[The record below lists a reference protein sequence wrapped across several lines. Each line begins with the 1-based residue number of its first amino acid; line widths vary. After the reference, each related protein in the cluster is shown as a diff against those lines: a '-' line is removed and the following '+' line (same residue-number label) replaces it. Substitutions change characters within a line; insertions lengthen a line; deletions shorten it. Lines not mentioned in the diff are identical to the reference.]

1 MEQEA
6 TIWSE
11 PGAADQAAGLATW
24 ECHNLTISVRTCRLL
39 GWAVLVGVIVWTP
52 SRCATAAPVA
62 APELVGFLA
71 LAAEPEVADQ
81 LGLTEGQRQR
91 LLEVI
96 ESRES
101 EALDL
106 AVELKKF
113 PPSERAAKLVPF
125 RQASEAK
132 GLAALALSKQQR
144 ARLQQIRVARW
155 GTAGALDGELAERLK
170 LTPQQQ
176 GQIAELIREQS
187 QRLARADEKTASSVR
202 AETNR
207 KVAATLNPEQN
218 AALQTLVPSAPLEAP
233 NSGPGP
239 SPAREDP
246 RKEPATP
253 PKSVEP
259 KAAETKPAETKPV
272 EPKAAEVKPAE
283 PKPPEAKPSE
293 SKPPEPKPAEPKP
306 AELKP
311 GEPGPGSGRP
321 GEFGPPGMGFG
332 PPGMDVRGGMPG
344 RDRGPSAPPSSPGSG
359 AKSVAASDQ
368 LAPAKP
374 SDRLKFNFRYQPW
387 KDVLDWFAETAG
399 FSLIAEFTPK
409 GTFNYTDTREYTAS
423 EAIDVLNSV
432 LLNKGNLLIRRGR
445 MLVLVNLEDGIRPDM
460 VEEIPLEE
468 LDKRGQYEI
477 VKVVFQLHTIT
488 PEEAEQ
494 EVKKLLG
501 PQGSVVVLPKA
512 KQVVVTEMAS
522 RLRLIRGAIMAIE
535 KPETTA
541 SGDSPQLEVYPI
553 VDADPNSAFQV
564 LQTLLAGQPEVRLSL
579 DPKTGNLIVLAR
591 RAQHATIKAT
601 LEQLQRDARR
611 SEVFQLR
618 TLDSQVAVAAL
629 KTLFGETGPGAAK
642 IDADPYSR
650 QLLVRGTE
658 AQIAQIRAMLQQ
670 LGEQVSGDGKLGGGT
685 MRVVPVPSG
694 AARWSLDRVQEIW
707 PSVRGNRIRVVTPSS
722 GISTIRPSASPE
734 SPEDGAPQA
743 DQPRPTSRPEN
754 GPMPASD
761 GRHERPR
768 EAPARPAERSTG
780 TAAPP
785 RPAAPASAPDQKS
798 ATRPAGPHV
807 KFASQLA
814 ATEPASPPTTP
825 AKAATAPTE
834 PAKAAPAPPPAATA
848 PVAKPSS
855 PPPAPAVKPPSEP
868 AKAPVASTPVKPA
881 PAESA
886 LPKKAPDIV
895 VAPGSGGM
903 IIASPDQQALD
914 ELERLLTT
922 LAGNFLSGKP
932 ELTVF
937 YLKHAKAASLAE
949 TLDQILGGGTMTGSS
964 GGGGRSLMGDLA
976 GAALGDVGGGLVGT
990 LLDAGG
996 GGAAGVKTSGSISI
1010 TADNRLNALF
1020 VLAKPADL
1028 DTIEQ
1033 VLKILDQKESP
1044 EDILAS
1050 PKPQMIP
1057 VYNTQAQEVAE
1068 VVRQVYQ
1075 DRMTTPSNSQ
1085 RPPSPQDFINA
1096 LRGGRGG
1103 SRGSQ
1108 RGTTE
1113 EPTKMSIGVD
1123 SRTNSLIVAAPDAL
1137 FREVKELVEQLD
1149 QAAVDTAQT
1158 MQVVTLQRTSSQ
1170 TLRQALSAMVGTS
1183 VQFGATGSSTT
1194 TGSSSDSTSPFGYRR
1209 RGFSSMFGGPGGGFG
1224 GFPGMSPFGGMGG
1237 FGGPGGGPG
1246 GSMGFGG
1253 PGGGGMSF
1261 GGGRPSFGGSSG
1273 GMTPSFGGGR
1283 SSGSPSGSGGRSRGG
1298 GSRGR

>member
-1 MEQEA
+1 MAQSMMEWLEQEA
-6 TIWSE
+6 TIGSE
-11 PGAADQAAGLATW
+11 PGAADQSAGLVIW
-24 ECHNLTISVRTCRLL
+24 GCHHLTVSARTCRLL
-39 GWAVLVGVIVWTP
+39 GWAVLAGVLAWTSSP
-52 SRCATAAPVA
+52 HAAAAPVA

-101 EALDL
+101 EALEL
-106 AVELKKF
+106 AAELKKL

-132 GLAALALSKQQR
+132 GLDALALSKQQR

-187 QRLARADEKTASSVR
+187 QQLARADEKTASSVL

-233 NSGPGP
+233 NGGPSP
-239 SPAREDP
+239 SPAREEP
-246 RKEPATP
+246 PKEPATP

-259 KAAETKPAETKPV
+259 KAAETKSTETKPV
-272 EPKAAEVKPAE
+272 EPKAAEVPPAE
-283 PKPPEAKPSE
+283 PKAPESKPPEAKPSE
-293 SKPPEPKPAEPKP
+293 AKPPEAKPPEAKPPESKP

-311 GEPGPGSGRP
+311 GEPGSGSGRP
-321 GEFGPPGMGFG
+321 GELGPPGMGFG
-332 PPGMDVRGGMPG
+332 PPGMDMWGGMPG
-344 RDRGPSAPPSSPGSG
+344 RDRGPSAPPSPPGPG
-359 AKSVAASDQ
+359 AKPVAASDQ
-368 LAPAKP
+368 LTPAKP

-477 VKVVFQLHTIT
+477 VKVVVQLHTIT

-494 EVKKLLG
+494 EVRKLLG

-553 VDADPNSAFQV
+553 VDADPNTAIQV
-564 LQTLLAGQPEVRLSL
+564 LQTLLAGQPELRMSL
-579 DPKTGNLIVLAR
+579 DPKTGNLIVQAR

-618 TLDSQVAVAAL
+618 TLDTQVAVAAL

-670 LGEQVSGDGKLGGGT
+670 LGEQVSGDGKLGGT

-722 GISTIRPSASPE
+722 GISSVRPSASPE
-734 SPEDGAPQA
+734 SPQDGEPRF
-743 DQPRPTSRPEN
+743 DQPRPTSFPEN
-754 GPMPASD
+754 APGPGAS
-761 GRHERPR
+761 GRQERPR
-768 EAPARPAERSTG
+768 EAPGRPPEKPPTG
-780 TAAPP
+780 TAPP
-785 RPAAPASAPDQKS
+785 NPAASPSAPGHKS
-798 ATRPAGPHV
+798 AMRPVGPHV
-807 KFASQLA
+807 RFASQLA
-814 ATEPASPPTTP
+814 AAEPASPPTAP
-825 AKAATAPTE
+825 AKAETTPAE
-834 PAKAAPAPPPAATA
+834 PAKT
-848 PVAKPSS
+848 
-855 PPPAPAVKPPSEP
+855 
-868 AKAPVASTPVKPA
+868 PVASAPVKPG
-881 PAESA
+881 PTEST

-903 IIASPDQQALD
+903 ILASPDQQALD

-949 TLDQILGGGTMTGSS
+949 TLDQILGGGTITGGS

-976 GAALGDVGGGLVGT
+976 GAALGDVGGGLVST

-1010 TADNRLNALF
+1010 TADSRLNALF

-1123 SRTNSLIVAAPDAL
+1123 SRTNSLVVAAPDAL

-1158 MQVVTLQRTSSQ
+1158 MQVVTLQRTSPQ
-1170 TLRQALSAMVGTS
+1170 AVRQALSAMVGSS
-1183 VQFGATGSSTT
+1183 VQFGSTGSSTT
-1194 TGSSSDSTSPFGYRR
+1194 TGRSSDSTSPFGYRR
-1209 RGFSSMFGGPGGGFG
+1209 GGFSSMFGGPGGFG
-1224 GFPGMSPFGGMGG
+1224 GFPGGPFGGMGG
-1237 FGGPGGGPG
+1237 FSGPGGGPG
-1246 GSMGFGG
+1246 GGMGFGGPGGSGMGFGG
-1253 PGGGGMSF
+1253 PGGGGMGF
-1261 GGGRPSFGGSSG
+1261 GGRPSFGGSSG

-1283 SSGSPSGSGGRSRGG
+1283 SSGAPGSSSSGGGRSRGG